1 MIFSMKRYSLFS
13 LSERARA
20 YFSQL
25 QRDVAIKLFELFRV
39 DFEMFGY
46 DAKEYLDLATSTF
59 PSEVQTMSAGDFH
72 LYS

>member
-1 MIFSMKRYSLFS
+1 MLELY
-13 LSERARA
+13 
-20 YFSQL
+20 
-25 QRDVAIKLFELFRV
+25 ELFRV